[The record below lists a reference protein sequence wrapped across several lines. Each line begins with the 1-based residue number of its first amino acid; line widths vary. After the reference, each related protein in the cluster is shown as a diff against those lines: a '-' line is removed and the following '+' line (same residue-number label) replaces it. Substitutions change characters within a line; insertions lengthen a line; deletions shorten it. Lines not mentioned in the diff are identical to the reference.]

1 MLSPIAP
8 PDDPARACLAGPSK
22 YQFPDYRARTQTAT
36 HRLRLLATAI
46 PFSCS
51 SSVSSSAT
59 RAFQPEICPPRECL
73 PQPHKEPRQ
82 TGWLTRRREGITQ
95 EVQTSCDA
103 LCQPRPCRQ
112 GSPLKST
119 TQPSSRVRV
128 QKKLLLFTSRDDSAA
143 NPGMTGPQIPAS
155 SADPH
160 AVTTP

>member
-51 SSVSSSAT
+51 SYVSSSAT

-82 TGWLTRRREGITQ
+82 TGWLTRRNHTGGTNLMRCTLPA
-95 EVQTSCDA
+95 TA
-103 LCQPRPCRQ
+103 LPARQ
-112 GSPLKST
+112 LPQKHHPAFFAGSSA
-119 TQPSSRVRV
+119 
-128 QKKLLLFTSRDDSAA
+128 KKNFLFTSRDDSAA